1 MHIGARGGGPPLP
14 YEQLKPQKK
23 LFERDIPLLAW
34 WMYCCVK
41 QTTVEG
47 DFKFLASTLE
57 AEVFWVQAVRS
68 AALV

>member
-1 MHIGARGGGPPLP
+1 
-14 YEQLKPQKK
+14 
-23 LFERDIPLLAW
+23 
-34 WMYCCVK
+34 MYCCVK

-68 AALV
+68 AALD